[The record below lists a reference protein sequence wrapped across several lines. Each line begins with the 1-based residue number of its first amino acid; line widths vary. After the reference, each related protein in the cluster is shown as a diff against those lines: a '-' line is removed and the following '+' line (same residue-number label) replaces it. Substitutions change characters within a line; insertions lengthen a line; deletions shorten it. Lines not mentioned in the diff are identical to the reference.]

1 MKNVNFFS
9 REKKKAQP
17 KYLPTFKE
25 LAYPRY
31 SERPTKSKFRFIK
44 HLTRVFITRVFFPG
58 CVRQLSIKIHFIR
71 REVGRVDKGF
81 CVMKLEATLKTPFK
95 IVTHG
100 VVFKQGKRVSEHR
113 FVQDTFKIYMFAQLY
128 KLRVGR
134 QHTLKKI
141 TINTIQV
148 HKYVDQIILVAG
160 RKIYYLQKKNGKK
173 AP

>member
-1 MKNVNFFS
+1 
-9 REKKKAQP
+9 
-17 KYLPTFKE
+17 
-25 LAYPRY
+25 
-31 SERPTKSKFRFIK
+31 
-44 HLTRVFITRVFFPG
+44 
-58 CVRQLSIKIHFIR
+58 
-71 REVGRVDKGF
+71 
-81 CVMKLEATLKTPFK
+81 MKLEATLKTPFK

-100 VVFKQGKRVSEHR
+100 VVFKQGKKVSEHT

-160 RKIYYLQKKNGKK
+160 RKIYYLQKKNREKCTLILSSGIFFRWRGYFILLIFF
-173 AP
+173 

>member
-1 MKNVNFFS
+1 
-9 REKKKAQP
+9 
-17 KYLPTFKE
+17 
-25 LAYPRY
+25 
-31 SERPTKSKFRFIK
+31 
-44 HLTRVFITRVFFPG
+44 
-58 CVRQLSIKIHFIR
+58 
-71 REVGRVDKGF
+71 
-81 CVMKLEATLKTPFK
+81 MKLEANLKTPFK

-100 VVFKQGKRVSEHR
+100 VVFKQGKRVSEHT

-128 KLRVGR
+128 KLRVGS